1 MDKVMYV
8 DVEIGLEEE
17 IKIEVEEGGG
27 GEKLPYYT
35 GDYYVIPSTKEKVL
49 ETKNKSMSDN
59 VTVLKIPKYE
69 FDNVSKGQTVVIGG
83 NE

>member
-8 DVEIGLEEE
+8 DVEIDLENEVE
-17 IKIEVEEGGG
+17 IEVEEGGH
-27 GEKLPYYT
+27 GERLPYYT
-35 GDYYVIPSTKEKVL
+35 GDYSVTPSIEEKVL

-69 FDNVSKGQTVVIGG
+69 FDNVAKGQTVVIGG
-83 NE
+83 DV